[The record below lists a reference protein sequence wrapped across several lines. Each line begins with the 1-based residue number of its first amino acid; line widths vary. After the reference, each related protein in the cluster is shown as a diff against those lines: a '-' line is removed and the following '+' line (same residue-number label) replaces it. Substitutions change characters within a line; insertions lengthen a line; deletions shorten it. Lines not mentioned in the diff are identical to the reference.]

1 MFSKEPHDKELPSKD
16 GVIGLDSID
25 IPPADPLEQYLLDHE
40 NNMNIHERNELDNM
54 FFKKKTI
61 LKQNILVETL
71 GGPPPPKGDPVF
83 ELKTLPDTLKCAYL
97 AERKIYHVIIS
108 AYMDKLWVQP
118 LTANKGIS

>member
-1 MFSKEPHDKELPSKD
+1 MQKETVNVNLGGMSHEFHFSMFSKEPHDKELPSKD

-61 LKQNILVETL
+61 LK
-71 GGPPPPKGDPVF
+71 
-83 ELKTLPDTLKCAYL
+83 
-97 AERKIYHVIIS
+97 
-108 AYMDKLWVQP
+108 
-118 LTANKGIS
+118 